1 MKIINNIDNVK
12 RVKVY
17 DKNFYYCKNSQLYT
31 DENEVLIENL
41 ECQSF
46 WQKDNF
52 IFFHNNDGDYQL
64 LNLEEKLIKGLNYSP
79 YLFTTNNK
87 KVYANYDH
95 TYNFNSN
102 TFDWKIGLFNIEDGK
117 QIQAFENFNNCN
129 FILQDDEIIIGFNK
143 DKYISGFSNVQNIE
157 LWNFS
162 LSKIEA
168 ISNGVETDMETEFLS
183 FIGVYKK
190 ALWILVTNR
199 KIIGLDVEK
208 GILLHEINLCKELG
222 LIPDTIEN
230 FNFSI
235 KDVHLDE
242 EKGVIKS
249 LSYRYYWEMNLDT
262 LKIEIK
268 KDFGENPKE
277 SWRINR
283 SKYYSGDKN
292 LYFIGANKG
301 EVVNRAVGIFDTEKL
316 EVVWYDAPLEEKK
329 YLFFTD
335 VPQTNNKLLGVLD
348 SENNLRIYES
358 DYN

>member
-1 MKIINNIDNVK
+1 MKMINNIDGVK
-12 RVKVY
+12 RIKVY
-17 DKNFYYCKNSQLYT
+17 DKNFYYCKDSQLYT
-31 DENEVLIENL
+31 DENKILIENL

-52 IFFHNNDGDYQL
+52 IFFHNNDGEYQL
-64 LNLEEKLIKGLNYSP
+64 FNLENKLIQKLNYSP
-79 YLFTTNNK
+79 YLFTLNDK
-87 KVYANYDH
+87 MVYANYDH

-102 TFDWKIGLFNIEDGK
+102 TFDWKIGLFNIDDGK
-117 QIQAFENFNNCN
+117 KTQAFGNFNNCN
-129 FILQDDEIIIGFNK
+129 FILQANEIIIGFNK

-162 LSKIEA
+162 LSDIQP
-168 ISNGVETDMETEFLS
+168 ISNDDEIDIEIEFLS

-190 ALWILVTNR
+190 TLYILITNR
-199 KIIGLDVEK
+199 KIIGLDLET
-208 GILLHEINLCKELG
+208 GILLHEIDLCKELG
-222 LIPDTIEN
+222 LVPDTVEN

-235 KDVHLDE
+235 KNAHLDE

-262 LKIEIK
+262 LKIESK
-268 KDFGENPKE
+268 KDFGEKAQE

-283 SKYYSGDKN
+283 STYYSGDKN
-292 LYFIGANKG
+292 LYFIGTNKG

-316 EVVWYDAPLEEKK
+316 EIVWYDDPLEEKK

-335 VPQTNNKLLGVLD
+335 VPQANNKLLGVLD
-348 SENNLRIYES
+348 SENNLRIYE
-358 DYN
+358 NRI